1 MIHKLFP
8 QLSPV
13 RLGISEKVGRGKRPQ
28 LTSKM
33 PCHSLKKKWRKPAS
47 GYSES
52 RIRPHDC
59 TNLLHA
65 RSHET
70 QHKGNIRRDNHIL
83 IMHGCSRG
91 HNNLA
96 SRSQEPSDVQKPAKR
111 GNRARSMTE
120 RNSPCEAS
128 EASWTRGAEGDRRRA
143 LNGSSTWGE
152 WSLVRD
158 QPGSMRSPSPG
169 FLRTSSQTT
178 FPSK

>member
-128 EASWTRGAEGDRRRA
+128 EASWTRGAEGDR
-143 LNGSSTWGE
+143 LEEGSPIFKQITPFYFKPLSIFTHTTNRISFDLLS
-152 WSLVRD
+152 WS
-158 QPGSMRSPSPG
+158 
-169 FLRTSSQTT
+169 
-178 FPSK
+178 

>member
-33 PCHSLKKKWRKPAS
+33 PCHSLKKKRRKPAS

-120 RNSPCEAS
+120 RNSPCER
-128 EASWTRGAEGDRRRA
+128 EARTRGGSALAE
-143 LNGSSTWGE
+143 
-152 WSLVRD
+152 
-158 QPGSMRSPSPG
+158 QPGALLEGNEAWSEINLDR
-169 FLRTSSQTT
+169 
-178 FPSK
+178 